1 MQYDAPVKL
10 GTPTLVADPTLS
22 AQTVA
27 LSTMEVVIRTPL
39 AHTMPRHMQYD
50 APVKLAIPTLAAH
63 PTLSA
68 K

>member
-1 MQYDAPVKL
+1 
-10 GTPTLVADPTLS
+10 
-22 AQTVA
+22 
-27 LSTMEVVIRTPL
+27 MEVVLETPL